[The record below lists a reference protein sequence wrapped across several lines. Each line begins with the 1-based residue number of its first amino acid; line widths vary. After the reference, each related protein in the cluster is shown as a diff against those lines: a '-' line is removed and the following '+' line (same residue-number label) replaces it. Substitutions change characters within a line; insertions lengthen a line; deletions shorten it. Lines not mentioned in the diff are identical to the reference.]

1 MRAGSTR
8 CWSRSLP
15 RMRIALRLR
24 RAIAIVEA
32 RLQEMEQWLSQISE
46 SQTETPK
53 AIGEAIITA
62 SAAYVAERL
71 KDVGADLRSGELEAI
86 FRAHTSGNPYGTH
99 KICCGEKLA
108 SKSLIL
114 LASPTGFEPVTP
126 RLGNRLPMLDLTL
139 ACGRSLSQNLL
150 PQALL
155 LGRV

>member
-1 MRAGSTR
+1 MRR
-8 CWSRSLP
+8 RH
-15 RMRIALRLR
+15 R
-24 RAIAIVEA
+24 RAIVIVEA
-32 RLQEMEQWLSQISE
+32 RLQEMEQRLSQISE
-46 SQTETPK
+46 SQTETAK

-126 RLGNRLPMLDLTL
+126 RLGIWGKLFPMI
-139 ACGRSLSQNLL
+139 AMVFPNVEILL
-150 PQALL
+150 
-155 LGRV
+155 